1 MSNQIYKDKFYTH
14 LDIKKYHTNYQQ
26 RVENINWVSRHGF
39 YPLIHFQMDCS
50 KYTNDSKGN
59 KFIKEKNRDIFY
71 AAHID
76 RFIYEYYGNRLNN
89 RYNNYMKS
97 SGSSRVSTAYRNCTP
112 GKCNID
118 FAKEVFEYIIK
129 CESAYIFVG
138 DFSKFFDNLDHRYL
152 KEKIKSVIGKKSLD
166 VADYAIY
173 KNITKFTYV
182 EADDIESDKGMFRRD
197 MRNFDKYF
205 ETNDFHMFKK
215 KCLHKN
221 QKDYQIPQGSSI
233 SAVYA
238 NVYMIDFDKK
248 INDLITSQKGM
259 YRRYCDDIIIIVPMT
274 HNDVKSGRSEDIA
287 EIIYRIRDNIPN
299 LELNEDKTEHFFYN
313 NGSIEKIKG
322 QSNLINY
329 LGFTFDGKTVR
340 IRDKSLFKF
349 YCRAYRKIKKVN
361 ENTDERSFNAGKKA
375 IYHSYTHLGTSK
387 FSKDHGNFLTY
398 AYKADKIF
406 TQSEVLVSEIRNQV
420 KKHWYKINSKLKR

>member
-39 YPLIHFQMDCS
+39 YPFIHFQMDCS
-50 KYTNDSKGN
+50 KYTNDSEGN

-97 SGSSRVSTAYRNCTP
+97 SGISRVSTAYRNCTP

-313 NGSIEKIKG
+313 NGIIEKIKG

-375 IYHSYTHLGTSK
+375 IYHSYTHLGASK

-398 AYKADKIF
+398 AYKADEIF
-406 TQSEVLVSEIRNQV
+406 SQSEVLVSEIRNQV